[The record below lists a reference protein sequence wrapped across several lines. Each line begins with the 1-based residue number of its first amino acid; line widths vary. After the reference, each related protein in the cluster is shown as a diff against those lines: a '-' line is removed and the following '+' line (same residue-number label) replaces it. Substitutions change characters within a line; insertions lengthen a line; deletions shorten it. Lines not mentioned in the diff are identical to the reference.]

1 MGRGVASQL
10 RKAAGTR
17 SIVEL
22 LVAWMFMLVSL
33 FLFCALERFDL
44 RHKPRRWARPVV
56 TLSDRSK
63 TADHISL
70 KGPPC
75 HAAQA

>member
-1 MGRGVASQL
+1 MGRGAASQL

-22 LVAWMFMLVSL
+22 LVAWMFMFVSL

-44 RHKPRRWARPVV
+44 ARRKQRRDRWSRYQTGARLPI
-56 TLSDRSK
+56 TFR
-63 TADHISL
+63 
-70 KGPPC
+70 
-75 HAAQA
+75 